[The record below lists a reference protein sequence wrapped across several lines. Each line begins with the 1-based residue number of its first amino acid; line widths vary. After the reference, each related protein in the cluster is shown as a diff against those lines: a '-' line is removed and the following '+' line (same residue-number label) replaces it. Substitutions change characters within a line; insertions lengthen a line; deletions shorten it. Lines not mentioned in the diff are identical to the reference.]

1 MEPPATSSA
10 AAQAPGVSAAA
21 RPQLQFS
28 AWREFCPSAACSNN
42 FTKGVAVSPDGL
54 CLLTSSEDHAL
65 RLFEVSGEALAA
77 DRSSILQ
84 AREGGAV
91 YDYAWYPF
99 MTSADPNSCIFVSTS
114 RDQPVHLWDAY
125 TGELRATYRAFDH
138 MDELASAQSLAF
150 NSTGTKLFAGFDR
163 MIRYFDL
170 SQPSRDFGARPLTKT
185 RRSRRGQRGL
195 ISTLHFNPDHSKI
208 YAAGSY
214 AGTTCVYTEDEGEE
228 LLALRDHD
236 GRGISQV
243 RFSPCGRFL
252 FTTARR
258 DARIHCWDIR
268 ATNEILHTFNRVA
281 DTNQRVEFDLHCG
294 GRYLA
299 TGSRTGRVLL
309 YDVLTGELL
318 DQSIQL
324 PDCANGVSFFPDP
337 SRAILAVS
345 SGQRHYYLPED
356 MQDED
361 EPYIVDAGETNGKS
375 EVSSERKN
383 VVQVYSFQAL
393 EGDSI
398 NPAAP

>member
-1 MEPPATSSA
+1 MEPCEALGPAPATQPQPQPFSYHASM
-10 AAQAPGVSAAA
+10 
-21 RPQLQFS
+21 RPQLQFTASKEFSVVS
-28 AWREFCPSAACSNN
+28 ATCRNN
-42 FTKGVAVSPDGL
+42 FTKGVQVSPDGL
-54 CLLTSSEDHAL
+54 CLLTNSNDHTL
-65 RLFEVSGEALAA
+65 RLFEVSGDA
-77 DRSSILQ
+77 SQSSTSILQ
-84 AREGGAV
+84 AREGGTV
-91 YDYAWYPF
+91 YDYQWYPF
-99 MTSADPNSCIFVSTS
+99 MSSADPNSCIFVSTS

-125 TGELRATYRAFDH
+125 TGELRASYRAFDH

-170 SQPSRDFGARPLTKT
+170 SQPSRDFRARPLTKT
-185 RRSRRGQRGL
+185 RRSRKGQRGL

-214 AGTTCVYTEDEGEE
+214 GGTTCVYTEDEGEE

-243 RFSPCGRFL
+243 RFSPCGRYL
-252 FTTARR
+252 FTAARR

-299 TGSRTGRVLL
+299 TGSRTGRVML

-318 DQSIQL
+318 DESIQL
-324 PDCANGVSFFPDP
+324 PDCANGISFFPDP
-337 SRAILAVS
+337 CRALVAVS
-345 SGQRHYYLPED
+345 SGQRHYDLPED
-356 MQDED
+356 MQDE
-361 EPYIVDAGETNGKS
+361 EVGDAVETAD
-375 EVSSERKN
+375 RPTN
-383 VVQVYSFQAL
+383 VLHVYSFQAP
-393 EGDSI
+393 GGNAIPD
-398 NPAAP
+398 PAACST